1 MWCGVVWCGVVC
13 GGCQYTAEYLVISAG
28 VADLHAL
35 GFAHTDIKIA
45 NVFVDKGV
53 AFLDDLEYVV
63 KTDALARR
71 SGRGFNYFGPQTA
84 AEQDLQQLQ
93 LFAADVTRL

>member
-1 MWCGVVWCGVVC
+1 MVVC
-13 GGCQYTAEYLVISAG
+13 GGCQCTAEYLVISAG
-28 VADLHAL
+28 VIDLHAL

-63 KTDALARR
+63 KKDTPARR
-71 SGRGFNYFGPQTA
+71 SGRGFDDFGAQTA
-84 AEQDLQQLQ
+84 AQQDLQQLQ
-93 LFAADVTRL
+93 LFAADVARL